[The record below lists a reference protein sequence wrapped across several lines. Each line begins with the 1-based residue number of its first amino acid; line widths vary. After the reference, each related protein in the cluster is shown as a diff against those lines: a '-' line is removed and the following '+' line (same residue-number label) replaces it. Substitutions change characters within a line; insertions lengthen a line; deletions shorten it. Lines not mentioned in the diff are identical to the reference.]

1 MLPALAALLSTVSV
15 DATDGEK
22 QDNRSNGMIA
32 IDSDIRQGGEAA
44 YKALSSVGARR
55 DDACCR

>member
-22 QDNRSNGMIA
+22 QDNRSDGMIA
-32 IDSDIRQGGEAA
+32 IVGRAGKQLIRP
-44 YKALSSVGARR
+44 
-55 DDACCR
+55 